1 MDHSS
6 AAAHQFRGIL
16 QLSKVHVYLTYPF
29 VLSWSLIEAMSV
41 GASIVASGTAPVRE
55 VIVDGVNGRLIDFF
69 SVDEVV
75 DAVVQ
80 LLINS
85 DVRSKFSRAARGD
98 AVASLR
104 FAEARLMAL
113 QSELAVCQTA
123 RFAYIKS
130 LRGELGLDNEK
141 K

>member
-1 MDHSS
+1 M
-6 AAAHQFRGIL
+6 
-16 QLSKVHVYLTYPF
+16 YLTYPF

-55 VIVDGVNGRLIDFF
+55 VIADGVNGRLVDFF

-85 DVRSKFSRAARGD
+85 DVRSKLARAARAD
-98 AVASLR
+98 AVAKYDLKS
-104 FAEARLMAL
+104 
-113 QSELAVCQTA
+113 VCLPHQLEWVDKL
-123 RFAYIKS
+123 IHK
-130 LRGELGLDNEK
+130 
-141 K
+141 